1 MILAQDWDSF
11 RSGLAQRSLCQHSRR
26 TNTLHCAATLQG
38 WQDDEIIRMGE
49 MGISGAKN
57 MMEYMTRYPGIEGI
71 YTIFMGNIYL
81 YSVIMEYKDIMRIY
95 MTRLITSLVWWFGTM
110 EFYDFPQIGNNN
122 PN

>member
-1 MILAQDWDSF
+1 
-11 RSGLAQRSLCQHSRR
+11 
-26 TNTLHCAATLQG
+26 
-38 WQDDEIIRMGE
+38 MGE

>member
-1 MILAQDWDSF
+1 
-11 RSGLAQRSLCQHSRR
+11 
-26 TNTLHCAATLQG
+26 
-38 WQDDEIIRMGE
+38 
-49 MGISGAKN
+49 
-57 MMEYMTRYPGIEGI
+57 
-71 YTIFMGNIYL
+71 MGNIYL